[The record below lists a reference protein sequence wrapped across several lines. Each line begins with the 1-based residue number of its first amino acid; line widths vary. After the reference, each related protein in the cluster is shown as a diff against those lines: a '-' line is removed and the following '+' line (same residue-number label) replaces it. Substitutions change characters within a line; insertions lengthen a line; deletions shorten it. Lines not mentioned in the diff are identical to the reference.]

1 MSEARCDYETRS
13 DVDLKQRG
21 AGPYFASPH
30 WRALILCYSIDDGPI
45 RDWTG
50 GPCPDD
56 LKRHIESGGHI
67 KAFNASF
74 ERHCFDEMA
83 RRHGW
88 PRPAFDRYRCS
99 MATASALGLPRSLD
113 KLGEALGL
121 AVKKDKRGAALIRF
135 FSIPAKHEPLTFREP
150 QDHPKEFAEFV
161 AYCRQDVAT
170 EAEADRRMVSLS
182 DDEQAVYTLSETIN
196 QRGVRIDTA
205 SARAAIRLIEKE
217 KARLDAEMAEAT
229 GGVVTAC
236 SQAARLTAWLAA
248 QGLLLDGVAKD
259 DILEAFEL
267 DDLPERAR
275 RALLLRQ
282 EASKSSTAKLTAF
295 LRRTDADDRVRG
307 CYVYHGAAPGRWS
320 SAGGVNFANLPR
332 PRAAFDDAELDA
344 ATLFAAFRTE
354 EPALLRTLYGDELGK
369 PTHLVSDALRGFL
382 IAAPNRDFVAVDY
395 SGIQGAIGAWLSDEK
410 WKLQAMREII
420 ADPTLPD
427 LYRRAAAGIL
437 GTTTEV
443 ITKKHHMR
451 QAVGKTSE
459 LALLFGGSI
468 AALVG
473 MAANYGMRRRDLHA
487 LYPALW
493 AAADEETREKAV
505 KRYEQRLKSRDKQK
519 TDVLSREA
527 WIACKIIVDGWRRH
541 NPASVEAWAALE
553 TGMRDAMRDPGV
565 AKLTLGRIKYL
576 AKSGFL
582 WCMTPSG
589 RCIAYASPKLKDQ
602 VWAKLRLEDGS
613 WSEAEVVEREEAMR
627 LEATGRA
634 QIQGATTPKV
644 TALGVD
650 STTQKMTRYA
660 LYGGLAMEN
669 LAMGCERDILVNG
682 MRRCEAAGYAIT
694 LHNYDE
700 AVAEVPRSFGS
711 VEEMERLMLE
721 LPAWTANL
729 PLTCHGWRGKRYAKR

>member
-56 LKRHIESGGHI
+56 LKRHIESGGFI

-88 PRPAFDRYRCS
+88 PLPAFDRYRCS

-121 AVKKDKRGAALIRF
+121 AVKKDKRGATLIRF

-161 AYCRQDVAT
+161 SYCRQDVAT

-282 EASKSSTAKLTAF
+282 EAAKPSTVKLKTMLAHA
-295 LRRTDADDRVRG
+295 DADDRVRG
-307 CYVYHGAAPGRWS
+307 TFVYHGTGPGRWA
-320 SAGGVNFANLPR
+320 SAGGVNLYNMPR
-332 PRAAFDDAELDA
+332 PRPKFDDANLDA
-344 ATLFAAFRTE
+344 ATLFAAFRSE
-354 EPALLRTLYGDELGK
+354 EPAMLRTLYGDDLGK
-369 PTHLVSDALRGFL
+369 PTHLVSDAIRGFL
-382 IAAPNRDFVAVDY
+382 IAAPNHDFVAVDY
-395 SGIQGAIGAWLSDEK
+395 SGIQGALCAWYADEK

-427 LYRRAAAGIL
+427 LYRRTAAGIL
-437 GTTTEV
+437 NTTTDIV
-443 ITKKHHMR
+443 TKKHWGR
-451 QAVGKTSE
+451 QVGKVAE
-459 LALLFGGSI
+459 LALGFQGSV
-468 AALVG
+468 AALVS
-473 MAANYGMRRRDLHA
+473 MAANYNMLRRDLHN
-487 LYPALW
+487 LYPGVW
-493 AAADEETREKAV
+493 AAADDAARERVV
-505 KRYEQRLKSRDKQK
+505 KRYEQRLKSRDRQK
-519 TDVLSREA
+519 TDILSREA
-527 WIACKIIVDGWRRH
+527 WLACMTVVNAWRKR
-541 NPASVEAWAALE
+541 NSDIESAWGGLEDAARNAL
-553 TGMRDAMRDPGV
+553 RQPGV
-565 AKLTLGRIKYL
+565 KQRTLRQIDYL
-576 AKSGFL
+576 YKNGFL
-582 WCMTPSG
+582 WCRLPSG
-589 RCIAYASPKLKDQ
+589 RCIAYASPRLRDQ
-602 VWAKLRLEDGS
+602 VWAKLQLEDAS
-613 WSEAEVVEREEAMR
+613 WGEAEVVDRDEAEK
-627 LEATGRA
+627 LALVGRA
-634 QIQGATTPKV
+634 QIQGATSPKV
-644 TALGVD
+644 TALGYD
-650 STTQKMTRYA
+650 ATTKKMLRYG
-660 LYGGLAMEN
+660 LYGGLLMEN
-669 LAMGCERDILVNG
+669 CCLGAESDVLRVAMRK
-682 MRRCEAAGYAIT
+682 CEAAGYPIV
-694 LHNYDE
+694 LHVYDE

-711 VEEMERLMLE
+711 VEEMERLMLD
-721 LPAWTANL
+721 LPSWTAGL
-729 PLTCHGWRGKRYAKR
+729 PLAAHGWRGKRYAKR